1 MSVKIVESAP
11 SPIKTPPADPFPYG
25 WRQVAETLPDGR
37 TAYRRVPLTAKDF
50 LNPQLG
56 DHMPQ
61 GTLHA
66 RLAIA
71 LFNMLHN
78 YYLND
83 PTVGVFFD
91 LKMCWGIPDLEEPA
105 PDIAVV
111 PHLQT
116 DKEADRGC
124 FDVVAEGTR
133 PSLVIEVSS
142 PNYPGDDTDKVR
154 IYRQAG
160 VAEYIIIN
168 RRTRRK
174 IIALELKGYRLVEG
188 AYKEMVPDAEG
199 CLFSETTGLY
209 FELSEDRRRVF
220 LFSAAT
226 GEQLLT
232 ADEEK
237 EAREL
242 AQLLA
247 AQQAEIREL
256 VESQVAEEAEARQ
269 VAETRAVQAETRAVQ
284 AETRAAQ
291 AESQV
296 AEEAAVR
303 QALEAELAQLR
314 AQLKQSGTPPAKA
327 DG

>member
-1 MSVKIVESAP
+1 MCTKLAAHAP
-11 SPIKTPPADPFPYG
+11 PPAEVFLPDDNHFPYG

-56 DHMPQ
+56 DRMPQ

-71 LFNMLHN
+71 LFNMLNN
-78 YYLND
+78 YYLHD
-83 PTVGVFFD
+83 PTIGVFFD
-91 LKMCWGIPDLEEPA
+91 LKMCWGIPDLEGPA

-124 FDVVAEGTR
+124 FDVVAEGTK
-133 PSLVIEVSS
+133 PCLVIEVSS

-168 RRTRRK
+168 RRSRRK
-174 IIALELKGYRLVEG
+174 IVTLELKGYRLVEG
-188 AYKEMVPDAEG
+188 LYEQIVPDAQG
-199 CLFSETTGLY
+199 RLVSETTALY
-209 FELSEDRRRVF
+209 FELSEDRQHLY

-232 ADEEK
+232 AAEEK

-269 VAETRAVQAETRAVQ
+269 AAENR
-284 AETRAAQ
+284 
-291 AESQV
+291 
-296 AEEAAVR
+296 AEEAEAKAAQEAAAR

-314 AQLKQSGTPPAKA
+314 AQLNSAVVSQS
-327 DG
+327 